1 MPRILVRES
10 VVRHQALIALIK
22 SPSEELFDSVL
33 NPRLRLF
40 TAFTASIKS
49 VFFAVWFAALSSAV
63 SAQTSCP
70 DLSNYYGAS
79 NARSNSPSDSIPN
92 GSVQPPNWQ
101 QLERQLAEI
110 KLKCLDSSE
119 FFALHGSAQ
128 LNSGFVDQSLESLER
143 ALLLDPNNGAAQID
157 YGQALLQKGFVF
169 MALEIN
175 QRLLVR
181 EDLPENLKPA
191 LRSRQQRWKA
201 LTRQKNFQLDTLG
214 GYDNNLNGAPSPDQ
228 VTLTLSGEAIPL
240 TLDTDFRPIGGSYL
254 NLRLGGR
261 YRALAPEHQHNWATE
276 VSARTSEDSTSNLV
290 QFSSRYAFIK
300 PQDGHSWQI
309 NGGVNHL
316 NFGGKALFSGAAGSV
331 RYQADSRYVCKPYYD
346 LAVQMQYYHE
356 QNFLNGVESRA
367 GAGLNCPLGRAGEGQ
382 RITAEVAILNNQALG
397 SARLGGD
404 RQGWQFKAD
413 WQVPAAGGML
423 RAQLS
428 HVQLD
433 DREGFNELL
442 DNGAARELDRSYV
455 LLQYRRPLGAA
466 SSLLINL
473 YHQIQASNIE
483 FFRTSNTSA
492 EIGLSWSF

>member
-10 VVRHQALIALIK
+10 AVRQQALIALIK
-22 SPSEELFDSVL
+22 SPSEELLDSVL
-33 NPRLRLF
+33 NRRSRLF
-40 TAFTASIKS
+40 IAFIKS
-49 VFFAVWFAALSSAV
+49 TLFAVWFAALSSAAN
-63 SAQTSCP
+63 AQDVCP
-70 DLSNYYGAS
+70 DLSDYYGAS
-79 NARSNSPSDSIPN
+79 NGRLNSPSNIPN
-92 GSVQPPNWQ
+92 GNAQPPNWP
-101 QLERQLAEI
+101 QLEAQLAEI
-110 KLKCLDSSE
+110 KLSCLDSSE

-157 YGQALLQKGFVF
+157 YAQALLQKGFVF

-191 LRSRQQRWKA
+191 LRNRQQRWKG
-201 LTRQKNFQLDTLG
+201 LTRQKSFQVDTLG

-228 VTLTLSGEAIPL
+228 VTLTLAGEAIPL
-240 TLDTDFRPIGGSYL
+240 TLDSDFRPVGGSYL

-261 YRALAPEHQHNWATE
+261 YRALAPDHQHNWATE
-276 VSARTSEDSTSNLV
+276 VRARTSEDSTSNLI

-300 PQDGHSWQI
+300 PTDDHSWQI
-309 NGGVNHL
+309 NGGVSHL
-316 NFGGKALFSGAAGSV
+316 NFGGKALFSSADSSL
-331 RYQADSRYVCKPYYD
+331 RYQAGSRFACKPYYD
-346 LAVQMQYYHE
+346 VAVQMQYYHE
-356 QNFLNGVESRA
+356 QGFLNGVESRA
-367 GAGLNCPLGRAGEGQ
+367 SAGLNCPLAGAGQGQ
-382 RITAEVAILNNQALG
+382 RITAEVGLLNNQALR

-404 RQGWQFKAD
+404 RQGWQVKAN
-413 WQVPAAGGML
+413 WQVPAAGGVL
-423 RAQLS
+423 RAELS

-442 DNGAARELDRSYV
+442 DNGAARELDRSYM

-473 YHQIQASNIE
+473 YRQTQASNIE
-483 FFRTSNTSA
+483 FFRSSNTSA
-492 EIGLSWSF
+492 EIGISWSF